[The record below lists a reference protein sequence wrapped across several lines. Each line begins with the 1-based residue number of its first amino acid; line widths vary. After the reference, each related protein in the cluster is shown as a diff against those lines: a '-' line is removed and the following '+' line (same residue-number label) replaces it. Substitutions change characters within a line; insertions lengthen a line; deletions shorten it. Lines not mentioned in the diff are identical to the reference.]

1 MLTECPTQLSLKDVL
16 PQLERAIAYQTQMQ
30 VTDPAH
36 PDHGALFSPGFGLAD
51 PKLTEVLSS

>member
-1 MLTECPTQLSLKDVL
+1 
-16 PQLERAIAYQTQMQ
+16 MQ